1 MIIPI
6 ITSLKSALEKNKIP
20 ALREL
25 MLYLRVRRPRAVWL
39 PPAPQPP
46 LVTQDPTVLTIG
58 PPWLGAGPQANL

>member
-25 MLYLRVRRPRAVWL
+25 MLYLRVRRLRAVWL
-39 PPAPQPP
+39 PPPPPAPSPHWP
-46 LVTQDPTVLTIG
+46 LRT
-58 PPWLGAGPQANL
+58 PQS

>member
-46 LVTQDPTVLTIG
+46 LNILYLSVSVWLLT
-58 PPWLGAGPQANL
+58 N